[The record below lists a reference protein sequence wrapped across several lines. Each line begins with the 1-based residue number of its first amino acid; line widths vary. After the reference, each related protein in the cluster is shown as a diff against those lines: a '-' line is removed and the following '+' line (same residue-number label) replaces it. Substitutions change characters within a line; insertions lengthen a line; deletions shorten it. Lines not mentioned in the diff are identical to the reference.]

1 MPGDQRTEMA
11 LAGAG
16 AVDGATV
23 YAGNCVACHQGNG
36 LGIAGAFPPLD
47 GSGWV
52 NAEPELL
59 VQILLH
65 GVQGEMEVL
74 GNVYNGVMPAM
85 AHLSDEELAA
95 VSTYIRTSWSNASGE
110 VDAALF
116 AEQRERFDA
125 GRGPW
130 AGGAELKAEGR
141 RTARRGGRGQLS
153 AAYTLEPSLEGDSAE
168 RTLTESTFAV
178 ADMFCGGCAATVE
191 RALERLPGVH
201 EVTVSFLSDS
211 ALVRHEPER
220 ISAADIA
227 ARLAEL
233 GYETRPGHEGRQ
245 PSGAERLPALP
256 RHPARGRGRLR
267 HVGDARR
274 RRPLLH

>member
-1 MPGDQRTEMA
+1 MKNDAKIRRGDPIREEELQSNAVPVDRAYERENYEPAELENPLPKWYAVMALGFVVWGAVYFYQQGVVPADAGDLRTPIA
-11 LAGAG
+11 LAGSG
-16 AVDGATV
+16 AADGATV

-95 VSTYIRTSWSNASGE
+95 VSTHVRTSWSNASGE

-116 AEQRERFDA
+116 AAERERFDRRA
-125 GRGPW
+125 RPVGRAVRSCAP
-130 AGGAELKAEGR
+130 R
-141 RTARRGGRGQLS
+141 S
-153 AAYTLEPSLEGDSAE
+153 ANPLEPA
-168 RTLTESTFAV
+168 
-178 ADMFCGGCAATVE
+178 
-191 RALERLPGVH
+191 
-201 EVTVSFLSDS
+201 
-211 ALVRHEPER
+211 
-220 ISAADIA
+220 
-227 ARLAEL
+227 
-233 GYETRPGHEGRQ
+233 
-245 PSGAERLPALP
+245 
-256 RHPARGRGRLR
+256 PAR
-267 HVGDARR
+267 
-274 RRPLLH
+274 